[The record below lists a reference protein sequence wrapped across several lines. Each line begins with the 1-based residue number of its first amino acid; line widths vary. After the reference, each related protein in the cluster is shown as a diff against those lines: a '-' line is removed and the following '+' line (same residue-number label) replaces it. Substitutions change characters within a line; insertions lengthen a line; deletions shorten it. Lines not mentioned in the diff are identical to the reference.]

1 MKTVSRACFKLKTF
15 IFKQQQVNCSLEQ
28 NLYPTNAGINIFC
41 LPEEIIASI
50 LEYLDVKI
58 VIRCES
64 TSAWLREIIIKFH
77 IYQRILDRKC
87 RLQRVNNYMLLPV
100 DISAEMSAEKC
111 SDYYKKR
118 LYHFMY
124 LKLFNI
130 WVDMDPLR

>member
-28 NLYPTNAGINIFC
+28 DLHPTNAGINIFC

-58 VIRCES
+58 VIRSNRLTAHTTFTCKYFRCES
-64 TSAWLREIIIKFH
+64 TSAWLRDVIIKFH

-100 DISAEMSAEKC
+100 DIR
-111 SDYYKKR
+111 YIR
-118 LYHFMY
+118 
-124 LKLFNI
+124 
-130 WVDMDPLR
+130 